1 MRLEPGDV
9 VLTGTPEGVALS
21 GRFPYL
27 QPGDVVEV
35 EVVGLEV
42 VDIWDGDLVN
52 AVGLVEGCDLGGEH
66 VGGET
71 RGGR

>member
-1 MRLEPGDV
+1 M
-9 VLTGTPEGVALS
+9 
-21 GRFPYL
+21 
-27 QPGDVVEV
+27 
-35 EVVGLEV
+35 GLEV